1 MSRRG
6 RITRRLGAGLA
17 LAMLG
22 GCAGLPMY
30 QPTPNQPL
38 ATIRLSP
45 SMASQSM
52 PLSMCD
58 GQHCYDLKNSH
69 GELQVPVGHR
79 LMLFK
84 VLVASGYQRMYSCS
98 PDLSFVPYAGVV
110 YYADFALRAEH
121 CVLGLY
127 RDAPFSRVGV
137 MLEPTVRGVP
147 HKRAG

>member
-1 MSRRG
+1 YPSTGSSFVSRRG
-6 RITRRLGAGLA
+6 RIARRLGTGLA

-30 QPTPNQPL
+30 QPAPSQPL

-45 SMASQSM
+45 NMASQSM

-69 GELQVPVGHR
+69 GELQVPVGHH
-79 LMLFK
+79 LMLFN
-84 VLVASGYQRMYSCS
+84 VLVADGYLRVYSCS
-98 PDLSFVPYAGVV
+98 ADLSFGQYAGVV

-121 CVLGLY
+121 CV
-127 RDAPFSRVGV
+127 
-137 MLEPTVRGVP
+137 
-147 HKRAG
+147 